1 MFQNR
6 TDAGRRLATRVREL
20 ALPRPVV
27 VALPRGGVPVAVE
40 IASALGAPLDIAVV
54 RKVGAPGNPE
64 LALAAIVAGDP
75 PQVVANREIVAHFQL
90 SDEELKARSKL
101 ELPEL
106 ERRNAVYRRYCPEK
120 AVEGRSVVL
129 VDDGAATGATME
141 VVARAMRRRNPAR
154 IIAALPVAPPDA
166 VASLA
171 QVVDQV
177 VCLEMPPHFRA
188 LSLHYREFHQL
199 DDAEV
204 TAILRSLAAP

>member
-6 TDAGRRLATRVREL
+6 AEAGRRLAEKLREL

-27 VALPRGGVPVAVE
+27 VALPRGGVPVAGE
-40 IASALGAPLDIAVV
+40 IAAALGAPLDIAVV

-64 LALAAIVAGDP
+64 LALGAIVAGDP
-75 PQVVANREIVAHFQL
+75 PQMVANREIMNQL
-90 SDEELKARSKL
+90 HLTDDELKARSEL

-106 ERRNAVYRRYCPEK
+106 QRRSAVYRRACP
-120 AVEGRSVVL
+120 AQAIEGRSVVL

-141 VVARAMRRRNPAR
+141 VVARAMRQRSPAR
-154 IIAALPVAPPDA
+154 IVAALPVAPPDA

-177 VCLEMPPHFRA
+177 VCLETPPHFRA
-188 LSLHYREFHQL
+188 LSFHYREFPQIE
-199 DDAEV
+199 DAEV
-204 TAILRSLAAP
+204 IEILHRLAAP